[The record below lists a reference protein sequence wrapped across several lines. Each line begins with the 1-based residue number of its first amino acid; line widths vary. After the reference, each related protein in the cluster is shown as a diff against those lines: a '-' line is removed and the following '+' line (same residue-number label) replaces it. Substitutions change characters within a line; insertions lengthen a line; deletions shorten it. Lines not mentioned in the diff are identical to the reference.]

1 MKLSSPKYWRY
12 PFLAVLLLWPV
23 LHVAQ
28 VADVHAQIEVVADTT
43 ARTTGHP
50 DSATTLLKAWIAQ
63 EFPRMTEQG
72 LTDWERVGMLRA
84 FTHRN
89 MDWASPGALLEAD
102 RTFHIQKAT
111 APELFS
117 LFRTNRGGVKCGG
130 AAVTLRKLYELYGYQ
145 AVTLD
150 TGFPGTRAT
159 HVVVVV
165 KLENGDNTILS
176 VQDPTFN
183 RSYTLDDNRPADVI
197 EMMDA
202 FLNGEQPVVQ
212 PTKEDVAVIDVI
224 VAPHDAQDTRVM
236 RELGLDSTD
245 TSRLLPD
252 GRLLFRQ
259 ARPPRLFLD
268 MHASR
273 VLIEHGLPPRLEQ
286 LLTRPL
292 HISGSADPAF
302 DVLAQRIKPGA
313 AKLDDIPDAA
323 TTVIIRPVTRLLTAD
338 DAAFIASN
346 ARWRDTAIICSG
358 RAENRYTYVVSFLP
372 MTLVKPREVIF
383 EGDLT
388 SGGITVGVTKDN
400 QWHTRVDITTP
411 RAFRSSLT
419 IKEPGIYTLI
429 VANNITTGPVVNE
442 FVLRVIGWSD
452 EFDVEASPNNADP
465 KQPPFTSS
473 P

>member
-1 MKLSSPKYWRY
+1 MFR
-12 PFLAVLLLWPV
+12 AALLLWPA
-23 LHVAQ
+23 LLVAQ
-28 VADVHAQIEVVADTT
+28 VAGVHAQPEVVTHTT
-43 ARTTGHP
+43 TGTAGHP
-50 DSATTLLKAWIAQ
+50 DSAITLLRAWIAQ
-63 EFPRMTEQG
+63 EYPRMAEPG

-102 RTFHIQKAT
+102 RSFHIQTAS
-111 APELFS
+111 APELFA

-165 KLENGDNTILS
+165 KIKNGDNTILS

-183 RSYTLDDNRPADVI
+183 RSYTLEGNRPADVI
-197 EMMDA
+197 EIMDA
-202 FLNGEQPVVQ
+202 LINGEQPVLQ

-224 VAPHDAQDTRVM
+224 VAPQDAQDTRVM
-236 RELGLDSTD
+236 GELGLDSTD
-245 TSRLLPD
+245 ASRPLPD

-268 MHASR
+268 SHASR

-302 DVLAQRIKPGA
+302 DALANRIKPGTK
-313 AKLDDIPDAA
+313 KLDDVPD
-323 TTVIIRPVTRLLTAD
+323 TTSAVTIRPIAKLLTED
-338 DAAFIASN
+338 NAAFTASN
-346 ARWRDTAIICSG
+346 AVWRDTAIICSG
-358 RAENRYTYVVSFLP
+358 RAENRYTYVVRFQPL
-372 MTLVKPREVIF
+372 TLTRPREVIF

-388 SGGITVGVTKDN
+388 SGGLTVGVTRDN
-400 QWHTRVDITTP
+400 QWHTRVNITTP
-411 RAFRSSLT
+411 GVFRSSLT
-419 IKEPGIYTLI
+419 INEPGVYTLI
-429 VANNITTGPVVNE
+429 VANNLATGPVVNE

-452 EFDVEASPNNADP
+452 ELEVDAVPAAEAPPPAPGNASP
-465 KQPPFTSS
+465 
-473 P
+473 

>member
-1 MKLSSPKYWRY
+1 MKHSSPKYWRC

-23 LHVAQ
+23 SLVAQ
-28 VADVHAQIEVVADTT
+28 VAEVRSQTAVVANAT

-50 DSATTLLKAWIAQ
+50 DSATTLLKAWVAQ
-63 EFPRMTEQG
+63 EFPRMTEAG
-72 LTDWERVGMLRA
+72 LSDWERVGMLRA

-102 RTFHIQKAT
+102 HHFDIHKAS
-111 APELFS
+111 APELFA

-130 AAVTLRKLYELYGYQ
+130 AAVTLRKLLELYGYQ

-165 KLENGDNTILS
+165 KIKCGDKTILS

-183 RSYTLDDNRPADVI
+183 RSYTLDGNRPADVN
-197 EMMDA
+197 EMIDA

-212 PTKEDVAVIDVI
+212 PTKEDVAVMDVI
-224 VAPHDAQDTRVM
+224 VTPQDAQDTRVM

-245 TSRLLPD
+245 AFRSLPD

-259 ARPPRLFLD
+259 ARPPRLFID

-273 VLIEHGLPPRLEQ
+273 VLIEHGLPPLLER

-292 HISGSADPAF
+292 HVSGSADPAF
-302 DVLAQRIKPGA
+302 DALASRIKPGTE
-313 AKLDDIPDAA
+313 KLDDVQDA
-323 TTVIIRPVTRLLTAD
+323 TPTVHIRPIARLLTPD

-346 ARWRDTAIICSG
+346 AVWRDTAIVCSG
-358 RAENRYTYVVSFLP
+358 RAENRYTYVVSFQP
-372 MTLVKPREVIF
+372 MTLVRSREVIF
-383 EGDLT
+383 EGDLS

-411 RAFRSSLT
+411 GAFRSSLT
-419 IKEPGIYTLI
+419 INQPGIYTLI

-452 EFDVEASPNNADP
+452 EFDVEALPNNTDP
-465 KQPPFTSS
+465 KQPPCA